1 MSDHSQ
7 YCQIYNDSLETSTDD
22 KQDNCDPV
30 FINVEEKQ
38 GDELLIE
45 LYRERVFLYDKSNAN
60 YKNFLMKEN
69 AWIEISKI
77 MTETN
82 CGDMYTPSY
91 CQKRCVSLRDQY
103 NREKRKLEIQSK
115 SGSGA
120 SKASQ
125 FPFFSQ
131 LAFLDRVI
139 KRRRSYT
146 NCTISEP
153 VINEDDDLLQS
164 VASSSNSENKNVN
177 KQHIDNKKYF
187 NKENV
192 APKHKKW
199 KVDETKELE
208 QSLVQMTQRI
218 SSYMENKS
226 STAHNAFMDF
236 IKVQFSTIPEKE
248 KNARRKMIMDAL
260 TMPLSEQ

>member
-1 MSDHSQ
+1 M
-7 YCQIYNDSLETSTDD
+7 L
-22 KQDNCDPV
+22 
-30 FINVEEKQ
+30 
-38 GDELLIE
+38 
-45 LYRERVFLYDKSNAN
+45 
-60 YKNFLMKEN
+60 
-69 AWIEISKI
+69 
-77 MTETN
+77 
-82 CGDMYTPSY
+82 
-91 CQKRCVSLRDQY
+91 VS
-103 NREKRKLEIQSK
+103 
-115 SGSGA
+115 
-120 SKASQ
+120 
-125 FPFFSQ
+125 
-131 LAFLDRVI
+131 
-139 KRRRSYT
+139 RSYT

-226 STAHNAFMDF
+226 STADNAFMDF